1 LSRWRRRR
9 RGHTSAD
16 GSAVAADVGWAGTR
30 WGAGKR
36 IEPTTVAR
44 HQSATLSM
52 LSCLDRLALQSNSQ
66 ATARQKEIRQ
76 RDPNRF
82 NGAYFR
88 GCKLVFACAIKWLA
102 PVEDVARLLVSLDF
116 AVSLPQPEGDS
127 EFVRR
132 LQAADSRL
140 QMLSKLVLRRRA
152 FSGASVD
159 AGRLTTALHSSC
171 IGKALSLGNR
181 AGGAGRAEPRTRVH
195 HTGGCGGWPC
205 VLFCWGGRCSAPRRA
220 AALTPG
226 RKGQPGRLKCTSG
239 VKLREG
245 AAP

>member
-1 LSRWRRRR
+1 METKPTKRR
-9 RGHTSAD
+9 
-16 GSAVAADVGWAGTR
+16 AVAADVDWAGTG
-30 WGAGKR
+30 WGAGKGS
-36 IEPTTVAR
+36 EPTTVAR

-82 NGAYFR
+82 NGTYFR

-132 LQAADSRL
+132 LQAVASRL
-140 QMLSKLVLRRRA
+140 QMLSVNWCFSDEGFFRGFSRRW
-152 FSGASVD
+152 
-159 AGRLTTALHSSC
+159 RLTTS
-171 IGKALSLGNR
+171 
-181 AGGAGRAEPRTRVH
+181 
-195 HTGGCGGWPC
+195 PC
-205 VLFCWGGRCSAPRRA
+205 KILAVA
-220 AALTPG
+220 
-226 RKGQPGRLKCTSG
+226 RL
-239 VKLREG
+239 
-245 AAP
+245 

>member
-1 LSRWRRRR
+1 MSRWRRRR

-36 IEPTTVAR
+36 SEPTTVAR

-132 LQAADSRL
+132 LQAANSRL

-159 AGRLTTALHSSC
+159 AGRLTTSLHNLAL
-171 IGKALSLGNR
+171 A
-181 AGGAGRAEPRTRVH
+181 
-195 HTGGCGGWPC
+195 
-205 VLFCWGGRCSAPRRA
+205 
-220 AALTPG
+220 
-226 RKGQPGRLKCTSG
+226 RL
-239 VKLREG
+239 
-245 AAP
+245 